1 MNSNSSLVKPI
12 FILSLIV
19 FGLAD
24 AGFAQTTYLPLHTEE
39 YHLLDRLE
47 AKTGELSP
55 FFFELK
61 PIARK
66 DAISFLKEQSQ
77 NVYLSRI
84 NLTRI
89 DNHNIQ
95 RALSVSGEWSET
107 ADGMDGSEPS
117 RKPIL
122 RYFYQYRP
130 DLVHV
135 HTDDFF
141 LVVNPVIYAEYI
153 QERGV
158 GHWDYINTRGA
169 ELRGRILN
177 KVGFYTMLA
186 DNQEKVVSYV
196 GDWSEANEAF
206 PGMDYYRNKGK
217 MQNYDLFLA
226 RGYVDAGLLRDHVNI
241 TFGYDKNFQ
250 GDGIRSL
257 FLSDFGAP
265 ATFLRLRSRLGR
277 FSYQNLFLELTSD
290 YEHSGDQQLK
300 HKYAAIHQLGF
311 RAARWLNI
319 GIFESTLFA
328 KENHFNA
335 GYLIPV
341 IGYHSLAHALGD
353 DNKTSLGL
361 NFKALV
367 LHTLQFYGQAYFDQL
382 KFNELGNNGWWGN
395 QFGIQLGGKYFDAF
409 TLSNLDLQGE
419 MNWVRPF
426 TYASADQVTDYTHYN
441 QPLAHPYGAG
451 FAEWI
456 GTARYQPLP
465 DLYLSAKFIYAL
477 RGTDS
482 SENLNYG
489 NDIFKSYDSRI
500 GDYGYNL
507 AAGSQMKGI
516 YLNFNAAY
524 ELRPNI
530 FLEAGAT
537 YLRREL
543 DSGIRLPSSTSFY
556 GGLRWNIARKEYD
569 NY

>member
-1 MNSNSSLVKPI
+1 MKSI
-12 FILSLIV
+12 FILFLIIS
-19 FGLAD
+19 GS
-24 AGFAQTTYLPLHTEE
+24 AGSGWAQTTYLPLHTEE

-47 AKTGELSP
+47 TKTAMLSP
-55 FFFELK
+55 FFFELR

-66 DAISFLKEQSQ
+66 DAVSFLKEQSR

-84 NLTRI
+84 SLSRI

-95 RALSVSGEWSET
+95 RALSISGEWSTT

-153 QERGV
+153 QEKGV
-158 GHWDYINTRGA
+158 DHRDYINTRGA
-169 ELRGRILN
+169 ELRGRILD
-177 KVGFYTMLA
+177 KIGFYTLLA

-206 PGMDYYRNKGK
+206 PGMDYYVNSGK
-217 MQNYDLFLA
+217 TKNYDLFMA

-257 FLSDFGAP
+257 FISDFGAP

-277 FSYQNLFLELTSD
+277 LSYQNLFLELTSD
-290 YEHSGDQQLK
+290 YKHAGDQQLK
-300 HKYAAIHQLGF
+300 HKYASIHQLGF
-311 RAARWLNI
+311 RAASWLNI
-319 GIFESTLFA
+319 GIIESTLFA
-328 KENHFNA
+328 REDHFNA

-341 IGYHSLAHALGD
+341 ISYRSLARALGD

-361 NFKALV
+361 YFKAV
-367 LHTLQFYGQAYFDQL
+367 TLHALQFYGQAYFDQL
-382 KFNELGNNGWWGN
+382 QFSKLGNNGWWGN

-419 MNWVRPF
+419 VNMVRPF

-451 FAEWI
+451 FAEFI

-465 DLYLSAKFIYAL
+465 DLYLSAKAIYSL
-477 RGTDS
+477 RGSDS
-482 SENLNYG
+482 PGNGNYG
-489 NDIFKSYDSRI
+489 NNIFKPYDPRP
-500 GDYGYNL
+500 GDYGYEL
-507 AAGSQMKGI
+507 TAGREIKGI

-530 FLEAGAT
+530 FLEAGAAC
-537 YLRREL
+537 LRREL
-543 DSGIRLPSSTSFY
+543 ESGAQLPSSTSFY

-569 NY
+569 HY